1 MSLIL
6 SNELRQSH
14 PGSNNV
20 LSQWRTY
27 HINRTEEAT
36 QSVVNISI
44 ESCKDIWKVSVAK
57 AMISLICANAG
68 LNLGQ
73 RVHADRIK

>member
-44 ESCKDIWKVSVAK
+44 ESCKVSVAK
-57 AMISLICANAG
+57 AMISLICAKEFYS
-68 LNLGQ
+68 L
-73 RVHADRIK
+73 RRWTPP